1 MIFFKKIKFLIDE
14 NRGYN
19 KNNLLFN
26 QNLIAQNKK
35 IITQNEELIWA
46 NIYHDSIRGKE
57 PLEKLALNIGRWA
70 GSYVFFYILNRIL
83 IEYQPKN
90 ILEFG
95 LGESSKMVSNHLEY
109 YLLNSNHL
117 IIEHNPE
124 WKKKFQNN
132 FNLNARS
139 KIEICELQKI
149 VVDGYNVNNYS
160 GLEEKINSVF
170 DLYIIDGPFGS
181 DHFSRFDIVSIA
193 SKFSSQD
200 EFIIIMDD
208 FDRSG
213 EQETINVLEKI
224 LIKKNIKVFKG
235 IYSGV
240 KNVCV
245 IGTQKY
251 KYVQSL

>member
-1 MIFFKKIKFLIDE
+1 MKFLKKIKFIIDE

-19 KNNLLFN
+19 KNSSIRN
-26 QNLIAQNKK
+26 QQLILQNKK
-35 IITQNEELIWA
+35 IINQNEELIWA

-57 PLEKLALNIGRWA
+57 ALEKLALNIGRWA

-83 IEYQPKN
+83 LEYKPKN

-95 LGESSKMVSNHLEY
+95 LGESSKMVSIHLEN

-117 IIEHNPE
+117 IIEHNSE

-132 FNLNARS
+132 FNLNSRS

-149 VVDGYNVNNYS
+149 VVDGFNVNNYR
-160 GLEEKINSVF
+160 GLDKKINTIF

-181 DHFSRFDIVSIA
+181 DRFSRFDIISIA
-193 SKFSSQD
+193 SRFSSQD

-208 FDRSG
+208 FDRRG
-213 EQETINVLEKI
+213 EQETINELEKI